1 MNKAYSRINWENYPS
16 TDTPLNETNLN
27 HMDLAVDTIDDR
39 VITLDT
45 TKADEAD
52 LLTCVASISFNSTTG
67 IMTITLKNGTQGT
80 IDTGLSKLAINF
92 DYDDDP
98 TSPHYQQI
106 ILEMKDGTYKYIDL
120 SALITQYEFTNSSTI
135 AWTIGND
142 GTVSA
147 SVVDGSITAAK
158 LQPNYLA
165 DIIVEVGKAQTAA
178 TNANADSLEAE
189 GWAVG
194 EQNGVPVSSGSPYYE
209 NNAKFYAQQSGGT
222 ALSALTDVQLSTPTN
237 GQALVYDANSGKWV
251 NGEGGMNIIQ
261 IPVPTVQTYTYN
273 GSIQTFQFDSVD
285 TQHITISGDSQSQA
299 GTYVV
304 TATLKSANDV
314 WGDLTNAP
322 KTFTWTIAK
331 AQGSFSLSANSASV
345 DVNNPTATINV
356 TNVEGDGVIS
366 VASDDDNVATA
377 SISNG
382 VITITG
388 VGTGTA
394 TITVTMA
401 DSTNYLGTSAT
412 ISVTASGFS
421 TTISFALSG
430 AAYDIVTITGDLHGS
445 GNEVTSVL
453 DNNGNANVTMEIIPN
468 TNYLFTS
475 SAPSLDGTGNYS
487 TEVTLQENTSTV
499 NISKLPSGYAE
510 VPYIQSSG
518 SQYIDTGYVV
528 KSTDIEG
535 SLDFQWLSF
544 SDQYSHQYQM
554 FCGSYDRG
562 TDTKGFNLESFYQNQ
577 FYVFTVFGTANDV
590 AVPKDG
596 NKARAE
602 YAIEGNDANLKVSVL
617 GTIYTQTEAVTA
629 LSSRNMFL
637 FALNDSNTSAIVPR
651 LPISARVFGC
661 RFKNSNGYTCN
672 LIPCKR
678 KSDGVA
684 GMYDIINNSFKANS
698 GSGTFSIG
706 TSW

>member
-106 ILEMKDGTYKYIDL
+106 VMEMKDGTYKYIDL

-194 EQNGVPVSSGSPYYE
+194 EQNGVPVSSGSPYYQ
-209 NNAKFYAQQSGGT
+209 NNAKYYSDHAGGQ
-222 ALSALTDVQLSTPTN
+222 ALSALTDVQLSSPTD
-237 GQALVYDANSGKWV
+237 GQALIYDANSGKWV
-251 NGEGGMNIIQ
+251 NGEGGMHIIQ
-261 IPVPTVQTYTYN
+261 IPVPTVTTYTYT

-314 WGDLTNAP
+314 WSDLTNAP
-322 KTFTWTIAK
+322 KAFSWTINK
-331 AQGSFSLSANSASV
+331 AQGSFSLDSHSVVVNSGT
-345 DVNNPTATINV
+345 PTATVNV
-356 TNVEGDGVIS
+356 SSIVGDGAITATS
-366 VASDDDNVATA
+366 ADDSVATA
-377 SISNG
+377 SYSTG
-382 VITITG
+382 VVTITA
-388 VGTGTA
+388 VGNGST

-401 DSTNYLGTSAT
+401 ESANYLGASDT
-412 ISVTASGFS
+412 ISAASSANITVTLTLNGAKEDNITIKDLNDVTVGTCIFATGQTSGTCQITIPANGGTYKFISSVAKSLDGQGNDYSKNYTLTNSLVQTVDVMPDSALLWYDNNVGSMAAVNIKQNSTHKELGTIIAASG
-421 TTISFALSG
+421 
-430 AAYDIVTITGDLHGS
+430 TGY
-445 GNEVTSVL
+445 TSVL
-453 DNNGNANVTMEIIPN
+453 LNRI
-468 TNYLFTS
+468 
-475 SAPSLDGTGNYS
+475 
-487 TEVTLQENTSTV
+487 V
-499 NISKLPSGYAE
+499 N
-510 VPYIQSSG
+510 Q
-518 SQYIDTGYVV
+518 
-528 KSTDIEG
+528 
-535 SLDFQWLSF
+535 
-544 SDQYSHQYQM
+544 
-554 FCGSYDRG
+554 GSY
-562 TDTKGFNLESFYQNQ
+562 
-577 FYVFTVFGTANDV
+577 
-590 AVPKDG
+590 
-596 NKARAE
+596 
-602 YAIEGNDANLKVSVL
+602 
-617 GTIYTQTEAVTA
+617 
-629 LSSRNMFL
+629 
-637 FALNDSNTSAIVPR
+637 
-651 LPISARVFGC
+651 
-661 RFKNSNGYTCN
+661 SNGYFNAQKIN
-672 LIPCKR
+672 LANYSKAVIRTESEITISGQSLGLYSKMFLAYSTLDDP
-678 KSDGVA
+678 DGIYDATNWGTQAVVTNDSAPLFNGDKELSLA
-684 GMYDIINNSFKANS
+684 GVSVEAYIGITLANS
-698 GSGTFSIG
+698 NDGSSEARITKNNVRAI
-706 TSW
+706 WLVE